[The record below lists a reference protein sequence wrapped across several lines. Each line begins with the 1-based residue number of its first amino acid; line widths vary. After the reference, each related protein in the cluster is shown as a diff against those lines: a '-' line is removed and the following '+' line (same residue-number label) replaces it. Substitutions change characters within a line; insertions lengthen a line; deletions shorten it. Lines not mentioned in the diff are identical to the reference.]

1 MVFFFNFNNFSDP
14 PRFQFFQSLFLKNLV
29 RQNPNTVTT
38 APNNKHPPAPP
49 LADKKA
55 GLCARWK
62 ESNDLSV
69 CFIGVFLAIST
80 LIEGERVD
88 RGGSL
93 FSAFLWLRSS
103 VG

>member
-1 MVFFFNFNNFSDP
+1 MVFFFNFNNFSDS
-14 PRFQFFQSLFLKNLV
+14 PRFQFFQSLFLRNLP
-29 RQNPNTVTT
+29 RQNPITVTT
-38 APNNKHPPAPP
+38 APNNKHPP

-55 GLCARWK
+55 GLCARWR

-69 CFIGVFLAIST
+69 CFIGVFPAIST